1 MADISQIQNGEALNL
16 SSKLSLA
23 AKLSMPAIM
32 AQLSSILMQY
42 IDASMVGRLG
52 ADCSASVGLMSS
64 SLWFFWGIC
73 SMVTMG
79 FSVQVAHRLGAKEQS
94 QARSVVRQGI
104 TSCLLFAVFASVAG
118 LLLAPKLPEWLGGED
133 VLRHDASLYFSVFI
147 AALPLLTM
155 NYLGGGMLRCAGNM
169 KVPSLLNVLMCVLDI
184 VFNFFLI
191 FPTREISIA
200 GVSLN
205 VPGAGLGVLG
215 AAIGTVL
222 AEVIVAALMMWYLL
236 ALQPDLR
243 IKGRPRGSFR
253 PTRDVLRRA
262 VRISVPMTLEHAIF
276 CGAQIMITIIVAP
289 LGVVAIAANA
299 FAVTAESLC
308 YMPGFGIGDAATT
321 LTGQSFGARRPEL
334 VKSFCYISVGMGMAV
349 MTIMGAIMYIAAPVM
364 MDIMTPVE
372 AIRQLGTEVL
382 RIEAWAEPMY
392 AASIVAYGAFVGVG
406 DTMWPAVM
414 NFGSIW
420 LVRIPVAALLAPA
433 MGLRGVWIAMAVE
446 LTFRGLIFLWRMWSG
461 SWCKNV
467 KTAAAIL

>member
-169 KVPSLLNVLMCVLDI
+169 KD
-184 VFNFFLI
+184 
-191 FPTREISIA
+191 R
-200 GVSLN
+200 
-205 VPGAGLGVLG
+205 
-215 AAIGTVL
+215 
-222 AEVIVAALMMWYLL
+222 
-236 ALQPDLR
+236 
-243 IKGRPRGSFR
+243 K
-253 PTRDVLRRA
+253 
-262 VRISVPMTLEHAIF
+262 SV
-276 CGAQIMITIIVAP
+276 V
-289 LGVVAIAANA
+289 
-299 FAVTAESLC
+299 
-308 YMPGFGIGDAATT
+308 
-321 LTGQSFGARRPEL
+321 
-334 VKSFCYISVGMGMAV
+334 
-349 MTIMGAIMYIAAPVM
+349 
-364 MDIMTPVE
+364 
-372 AIRQLGTEVL
+372 
-382 RIEAWAEPMY
+382 
-392 AASIVAYGAFVGVG
+392 
-406 DTMWPAVM
+406 
-414 NFGSIW
+414 
-420 LVRIPVAALLAPA
+420 
-433 MGLRGVWIAMAVE
+433 
-446 LTFRGLIFLWRMWSG
+446 
-461 SWCKNV
+461 
-467 KTAAAIL
+467 